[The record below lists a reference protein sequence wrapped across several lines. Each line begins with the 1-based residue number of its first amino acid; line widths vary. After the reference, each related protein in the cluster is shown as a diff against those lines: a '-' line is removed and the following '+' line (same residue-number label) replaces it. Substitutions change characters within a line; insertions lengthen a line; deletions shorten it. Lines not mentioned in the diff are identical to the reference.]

1 MSNFYSFSFFFFKK
15 QCKDT
20 TFWAKNTI
28 FASNLLIF
36 AHFLNVTVGDAQG
49 EPLKLNMNKMHTKEE
64 KMAAFSRLLDVQDRL
79 RLQCPWDRKQTFESL
94 RPNTVEETFELCD
107 ALMKRDYKDI
117 KKELG
122 DVLEHVMFYSIIGR
136 EDGEFD
142 ICDVCNQEADK
153 LMFRHPFIN
162 WNEEGEWSVS
172 NPDMYINENGQVVYK
187 EEKCESG
194 DSLDSASDDD
204 QNSLVKAG
212 SVKPKTSTA
221 VEKTWEQIKQQEKD
235 GNERVLSG
243 VPNALP
249 SLIKAYRIQ
258 DKARNVGFDWKN
270 KEDVWDKVQE
280 ELDELKIELA
290 KEDKEKSTQE
300 LGDFLFSVI
309 NAARLYKLNPDNALE
324 HTNQKFIRRFNY
336 VEDHTLKRGKN
347 LKDISLE
354 EMDQLWNEAKSLEK
368 CEGNLKEAN
377 KG

>member
-1 MSNFYSFSFFFFKK
+1 
-15 QCKDT
+15 
-20 TFWAKNTI
+20 
-28 FASNLLIF
+28 
-36 AHFLNVTVGDAQG
+36 
-49 EPLKLNMNKMHTKEE
+49 MHTKEE
-64 KMAAFSRLLDVQDRL
+64 KLAAFSRLLDVQDRL
-79 RLQCPWDRKQTFESL
+79 RLQCPWDKKQTFESL
-94 RPNTVEETFELCD
+94 RPNTIEETFELCD

-162 WNEEGEWSVS
+162 WKKEGNWTVS
-172 NPDMYINENGQVVYK
+172 NPDMFINEEGQVVYK
-187 EEKCESG
+187 ESDAGNGEAG
-194 DSLDSASDDD
+194 TAS
-204 QNSLVKAG
+204 SEETLALG
-212 SVKPKTSTA
+212 ASKPKTATS

>member
-1 MSNFYSFSFFFFKK
+1 
-15 QCKDT
+15 
-20 TFWAKNTI
+20 
-28 FASNLLIF
+28 
-36 AHFLNVTVGDAQG
+36 
-49 EPLKLNMNKMHTKEE
+49 MHTKEE

-79 RLQCPWDRKQTFESL
+79 RLQCPWDKKQTFESL
-94 RPNTVEETFELCD
+94 RPNTIEETFELCD

-162 WNEEGEWSVS
+162 WKEEGNWTVS
-172 NPDMYINENGQVVYK
+172 NPDMFINDEGQVVYK
-187 EEKCESG
+187 ESDAG
-194 DSLDSASDDD
+194 DGEAGTAS
-204 QNSLVKAG
+204 SEETLALG
-212 SVKPKTSTA
+212 ASKPKTATS

-243 VPNALP
+243 VPNSLP

-258 DKARNVGFDWKN
+258 DKARNVGFDWKE

-280 ELDELKIELA
+280 ELEELKVELA
-290 KEDKEKSTQE
+290 KGDKENSTQE
-300 LGDFLFSVI
+300 LGDFIFSVI

-324 HTNQKFIRRFNY
+324 KTNQKFIRRFNY
-336 VEDHTLKRGKN
+336 VEDHSLKQGKN
-347 LKDISLE
+347 LKDMSLE
-354 EMDQLWNEAKSLEK
+354 EMDKLWDEAKLQEK
-368 CEGNLKEAN
+368 KDD
-377 KG
+377 K

>member
-1 MSNFYSFSFFFFKK
+1 
-15 QCKDT
+15 
-20 TFWAKNTI
+20 
-28 FASNLLIF
+28 
-36 AHFLNVTVGDAQG
+36 
-49 EPLKLNMNKMHTKEE
+49 MHTKEE
-64 KMAAFSRLLDVQDRL
+64 KLAAFSRLLDVQDRL
-79 RLQCPWDRKQTFESL
+79 RLQCPWDKKQTFESL
-94 RPNTVEETFELCD
+94 RPNTIEETFELCD

-187 EEKCESG
+187 EAKNESG
-194 DSLDSASDDD
+194 KSLDSASDDD
-204 QNSLVKAG
+204 QSSLEKVGA
-212 SVKPKTSTA
+212 VKPKTSTA

-336 VEDHTLKRGKN
+336 VEDHTLKQGKN

-368 CEGNLKEAN
+368 SEDQSKEAN
-377 KG
+377 KN

>member
-1 MSNFYSFSFFFFKK
+1 M
-15 QCKDT
+15 
-20 TFWAKNTI
+20 
-28 FASNLLIF
+28 
-36 AHFLNVTVGDAQG
+36 
-49 EPLKLNMNKMHTKEE
+49 NMNKMHTKEE

-172 NPDMYINENGQVVYK
+172 NPDMYINENGQVVYE
-187 EEKCESG
+187 EEKCESE
-194 DSLDSASDDD
+194 DSASDDD
-204 QNSLVKAG
+204 QNSLEKAG